1 MADNEEELVDVNANV
16 EDSEPVESADSDE
29 SLNSEGE
36 VNAPAKKNTSNFS
49 KLSKKAKRL
58 EKTLNDPEALR
69 QRIAELEWASN
80 SNDDSDDD
88 SDSDSDDTDTDES
101 KPVSTRYAPVEIEL
115 KILKTPGASEYEK
128 EIMATF
134 KRYPDMKFEDA
145 FALAKA
151 SNPVS
156 ETKRNL
162 SFKSSSKPKELASL
176 PQEEALKL
184 EPAEYLKWARATGN
198 VKE

>member
-36 VNAPAKKNTSNFS
+36 VNAPAKKNKSNW
-49 KLSKKAKRL
+49 KKMKQEL
-58 EKTLNDPEALR
+58 KALK
-69 QRIAELEWASN
+69 AENAALKSSTTDE
-80 SNDDSDDD
+80 DDSDDD
-88 SDSDSDDTDTDES
+88 SDSDDDDDEENVA
-101 KPVSTRYAPVEIEL
+101 VSTRYAPVEIEL

-162 SFKSSSKPKELASL
+162 SFKSSSKPKDLASL

>member
-1 MADNEEELVDVNANV
+1 MADNEEDVDVNELTDVNQT
-16 EDSEPVESADSDE
+16 EDTENVESADSDE

-36 VNAPAKKNTSNFS
+36 DNAPAKKNKSNW
-49 KLSKKAKRL
+49 KKMKQEL
-58 EKTLNDPEALR
+58 KALK
-69 QRIAELEWASN
+69 AENAALKSSTTDE
-80 SNDDSDDD
+80 DDSDDD
-88 SDSDSDDTDTDES
+88 SDSDDDDDEES
-101 KPVSTRYAPVEIEL
+101 VAVSTRYAPVEIEL

-162 SFKSSSKPKELASL
+162 SFKSSSKPKDITSL
-176 PQEEALKL
+176 STEEALKL
-184 EPAEYLKWARATGN
+184 DDPKAYLEWARKTGN
-198 VKE
+198 IKE

>member
-1 MADNEEELVDVNANV
+1 MADNEEDVDVNELTDVNQT
-16 EDSEPVESADSDE
+16 EDTETVESADSDE

-36 VNAPAKKNTSNFS
+36 DNTPAKKNKSNW
-49 KLSKKAKRL
+49 KKMKQEL
-58 EKTLNDPEALR
+58 KALK
-69 QRIAELEWASN
+69 AENAALKSSTTDE
-80 SNDDSDDD
+80 DDSDDD
-88 SDSDSDDTDTDES
+88 SDSDDDDDEENVA
-101 KPVSTRYAPVEIEL
+101 VSTRYAPVEIEL

-134 KRYPDMKFEDA
+134 KRYPDMKFDDA

-162 SFKSSSKPKELASL
+162 SFKSSSKPKDLASL
-176 PQEEALKL
+176 PQEDALKL

>member
-1 MADNEEELVDVNANV
+1 MADNEEDVDVNELTDVNQT
-16 EDSEPVESADSDE
+16 EDTENVESADSDE

-36 VNAPAKKNTSNFS
+36 VNAPAKKNKSNW
-49 KLSKKAKRL
+49 KKMKQEL
-58 EKTLNDPEALR
+58 KALK
-69 QRIAELEWASN
+69 AENAALKSSTTDE
-80 SNDDSDDD
+80 DDSDDD
-88 SDSDSDDTDTDES
+88 SDSDDDDDEES
-101 KPVSTRYAPVEIEL
+101 VAVSTRYAPVEIEL

-162 SFKSSSKPKELASL
+162 SFKSSSKPKDITSL
-176 PQEEALKL
+176 STEEALKL
-184 EPAEYLKWARATGN
+184 DDPKAYLEWARKTGN
-198 VKE
+198 IKE

>member
-1 MADNEEELVDVNANV
+1 MADNEEDVDVNELTDVNQT
-16 EDSEPVESADSDE
+16 EDTENVESADSDE

-36 VNAPAKKNTSNFS
+36 DNAPAKKNKSNW
-49 KLSKKAKRL
+49 KKMKQEL
-58 EKTLNDPEALR
+58 KALK
-69 QRIAELEWASN
+69 AENAALKSSTTDE
-80 SNDDSDDD
+80 DDSDDD
-88 SDSDSDDTDTDES
+88 SDSDDDDDEES
-101 KPVSTRYAPVEIEL
+101 VAVSTRYAPVEIEL

-134 KRYPDMKFEDA
+134 KRYPDMKFDDA

>member
-1 MADNEEELVDVNANV
+1 MADNEEDVDVNELTDVNQT
-16 EDSEPVESADSDE
+16 EDTENVESADSDE

-36 VNAPAKKNTSNFS
+36 DNAPAKKNKSNW
-49 KLSKKAKRL
+49 KKMKQEL
-58 EKTLNDPEALR
+58 KALK
-69 QRIAELEWASN
+69 AENAALKSSTTDE
-80 SNDDSDDD
+80 DDSDDD
-88 SDSDSDDTDTDES
+88 SDSDDDDDEES
-101 KPVSTRYAPVEIEL
+101 VAVSTRYAPVEIEL

>member
-1 MADNEEELVDVNANV
+1 MADNEEDVDVNELTDVNQT
-16 EDSEPVESADSDE
+16 EDTETVESADSDE

-36 VNAPAKKNTSNFS
+36 DNAPAKKNKSNW
-49 KLSKKAKRL
+49 KKMKQEL
-58 EKTLNDPEALR
+58 KALK
-69 QRIAELEWASN
+69 AENAALKSSVEEDESD
-80 SNDDSDDD
+80 DDSDDD
-88 SDSDSDDTDTDES
+88 SDSDDEDEENIA
-101 KPVSTRYAPVEIEL
+101 VSTRYAPVEIEL

-134 KRYPDMKFEDA
+134 KRYPDMKFDDA

-162 SFKSSSKPKELASL
+162 SFKSSSKPKDLASL

-198 VKE
+198 ARE

>member
-1 MADNEEELVDVNANV
+1 MADNEEDVDVNELTDVNQT
-16 EDSEPVESADSDE
+16 EDTETVESADSDE

-36 VNAPAKKNTSNFS
+36 DNAPAKKNKSNW
-49 KLSKKAKRL
+49 KKMKQEL
-58 EKTLNDPEALR
+58 KALK
-69 QRIAELEWASN
+69 AEHAALKSSVEEDESD
-80 SNDDSDDD
+80 DDSDDD
-88 SDSDSDDTDTDES
+88 SDSDDEDEENIA
-101 KPVSTRYAPVEIEL
+101 VSTRYAPVEIEL

-134 KRYPDMKFEDA
+134 KRYPDMKFDDA

-162 SFKSSSKPKELASL
+162 SFKSSSKPKDLASL